1 MRIGID
7 ATIIY
12 GDRPTGLAI
21 FSLNVIKQL
30 AKLHDDL
37 VVWTAHAKALE
48 IDPRNIRE
56 VIPSSARLG
65 RYHFLMRALWVE
77 ARLPA
82 LIEREGID
90 VLWTT
95 VPNALK
101 KAPCPHVISVFDL
114 IPLTFPSDTQRIV
127 TWNFRHRLGS
137 ILENADAIVTT
148 SQATGRDLEHYYS
161 LSSEKIHNVSAGY
174 DAHHFRP
181 VSVLDS
187 LSQFDLLLQP
197 YILYVG
203 NASPRKNLITL
214 VRAFARIADRIP
226 HCLVLA
232 GAKTPGE
239 RTELENCAR
248 TLALGERLRLLDYV
262 AYHDLPV
269 LYSGADLFVYLSHYE
284 GFGLP
289 VLEAMAC
296 GTPVLTADKSSLP
309 EVAGDAGA
317 YVAPDNEGEIASR
330 MCELL
335 LDNNRREAM
344 ASAGIERAGKFS
356 WQLTAKRLLD
366 ILGGYENGGP
376 QTLRRQ
382 VLSV

>member
-12 GDRPTGLAI
+12 SDRPTGLAV
-21 FSLNVIKQL
+21 FSLNVIKHL

-37 VVWTAHAKALE
+37 VVWTANAKGLDVE
-48 IDPRNIRE
+48 PRCIRE

-77 ARLPA
+77 SRLPA

-101 KAPCPHVISVFDL
+101 KAPCPHVVSVFDL
-114 IPLTFPSDTQRIV
+114 IPLTFPSDTQRVV
-127 TWNFRHRLGS
+127 TWNFKHRLGN
-137 ILENADAIVTT
+137 ILDNTDAIVTT
-148 SQATGRDLEHYYS
+148 SQATGKDLEHYYS
-161 LSSEKIHNVSAGY
+161 LPPEKIHNVSAGY
-174 DAHHFRP
+174 DAQHFRP
-181 VSVLDS
+181 VAVLDS
-187 LSQFDLLLQP
+187 LTQYDLLRQP
-197 YILYVG
+197 FILYVG
-203 NASPRKNLITL
+203 NASPRKNLATL
-214 VRAFARIADRIP
+214 VRAFARIADKVP
-226 HCLVLA
+226 HVLVLA
-232 GAKTPGE
+232 GEKTPGE
-239 RTELENCAR
+239 RAELESCAR
-248 TLALGERLRLLDYV
+248 TLALGDRLRLLDYV
-262 AYHDLPV
+262 AYRDLPA

-296 GTPVLTADKSSLP
+296 GSPVLIADKSSLP

-317 YVAPDNEGEIASR
+317 CVAPDNEGEIAFR

-335 LDNNRREAM
+335 LDENLRMTM

-356 WQLTAKRLLD
+356 WQRTAKD
-366 ILGGYENGGP
+366 
-376 QTLRRQ
+376 
-382 VLSV
+382 VLNIVKDVSLNKRASQITT